1 MVVAVRK
8 TIYPDGRV
16 KKYRNGMKVVAAPA
30 PPTKEFNKWMQ
41 AIYNKLK
48 RSA

>member
-1 MVVAVRK
+1 MTVAIRK

-16 KKYRNGMKVVAAPA
+16 KKYRNGMKVVVGQA
-30 PPTKEFNKWMQ
+30 PPTKEFNTWMQ

-48 RSA
+48 ING